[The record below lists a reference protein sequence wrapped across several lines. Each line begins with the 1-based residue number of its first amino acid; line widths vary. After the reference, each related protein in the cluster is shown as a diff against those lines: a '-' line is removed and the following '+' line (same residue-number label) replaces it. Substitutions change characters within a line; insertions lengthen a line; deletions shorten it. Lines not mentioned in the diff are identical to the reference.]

1 MSPANKKMD
10 VDVESKINEIIVEGS
25 GIGPKMEVD
34 YAETVNETIPKA
46 EKLVRSEGKLNEALE
61 LLSAMEKKTRVGS
74 DSASTGRILVC
85 VVRLCSESKA
95 WDDLNQQILLFSKK
109 RGQLKA
115 AVTKMV
121 RECVSLIM
129 EEKVMPSRSEEYRL
143 INTLRTVTEGKIY
156 VEVERARLTLRFSSM
171 KEEDGDMEEAVK
183 TMREL
188 QVETYGSMERKEKV
202 EFILEQM
209 RLCLA
214 VKDYIRTQIIS
225 KKISV
230 RFFEDKSPEIQELKL
245 KFYKYMIDLNQ
256 HDGTYL
262 DICRHYRA
270 IYDTPVIQEDQDKK
284 WSMMKYAVLYII
296 LSPYNNEQSDL
307 LNRILKEKVIE
318 ETPSYKSLLE
328 QFTRM
333 QLISQKNLCQLYE
346 SKLRDPKETDVFDQS
361 EQGKKR
367 WNDLKSRVVEH
378 NIRIMAKYYTRITL
392 KRMSELLDLSEAE
405 SEDFLS
411 GMVVNHTVEAK
422 TDRLKGIVDFTRHQE
437 PNDMLNDWSNNISKL
452 MGLVMKAT
460 HLINKEEMIHK
471 LVHNEE

>member
-1 MSPANKKMD
+1 
-10 VDVESKINEIIVEGS
+10 
-25 GIGPKMEVD
+25 MEVD
-34 YAETVNETIPKA
+34 YAETVNEKIPEA
-46 EKLVRSEGKLNEALE
+46 EALVRKEGKLREALDM
-61 LLSAMEKKTRVGS
+61 LSNLEKKTRGGG
-74 DSASTGRILVC
+74 DAASTGRILIA
-85 VVRLCSESKA
+85 VVRLTAESKD
-95 WDDLNQQILLFSKK
+95 WDELNQQILLFSKK

-143 INTLRTVTEGKIY
+143 ISTLRTVSEGKIY
-156 VEVERARLTLRFSSM
+156 VEVERARLTKRFSSM

-230 RFFEDKSPEIQELKL
+230 RFFEDKSSTEIQELKL
-245 KFYKYMIDLNQ
+245 KFYKYMIQLDQ
-256 HDGTYL
+256 QDGTYL

-270 IYDTPVIQEDQDKK
+270 ISDTPVIQSSQEKK
-284 WSMMKYAVLYII
+284 WNMMKYAVLYII

-307 LNRILKEKVIE
+307 LHRILKEKEME
-318 ETPSYKSLLE
+318 EIPLYKSLLE
-328 QFTRM
+328 QFTRN
-333 QLISQKNLCQLYE
+333 QLISQKALVQRYE
-346 SKLRDPKETDVFDQS
+346 SSLRDSKETDVFDKS
-361 EQGKKR
+361 EQGLKR
-367 WNDLKSRVVEH
+367 WEDLKSRVVEH
-378 NIRIMAKYYTRITL
+378 NIRIMAKYYTRMSL

-411 GMVVNHTVEAK
+411 TMVVNHTVEAK

-437 PNDMLNDWSNNISKL
+437 PNDLLNEWSNNISQL
-452 MGLVMKAT
+452 MGLVMKTT
-460 HLINKEEMIHK
+460 HLINKEEMLHK

>member
-1 MSPANKKMD
+1 
-10 VDVESKINEIIVEGS
+10 
-25 GIGPKMEVD
+25 
-34 YAETVNETIPKA
+34 
-46 EKLVRSEGKLNEALE
+46 
-61 LLSAMEKKTRVGS
+61 
-74 DSASTGRILVC
+74 
-85 VVRLCSESKA
+85 
-95 WDDLNQQILLFSKK
+95 
-109 RGQLKA
+109 
-115 AVTKMV
+115 MV

-143 INTLRTVTEGKIY
+143 INTLRTVTE
-156 VEVERARLTLRFSSM
+156 
-171 KEEDGDMEEAVK
+171 EEDGDMEEAVK

-188 QVETYGSMERKEKV
+188 QVETYGSMERKE
-202 EFILEQM
+202 
-209 RLCLA
+209 
-214 VKDYIRTQIIS
+214 
-225 KKISV
+225 KISV

-284 WSMMKYAVLYII
+284 WSMMKYA
-296 LSPYNNEQSDL
+296 
-307 LNRILKEKVIE
+307 KKVIE